1 MRVAVK
7 TRVAVGVGGTVAGTG
22 VSGRDG
28 VAGTKVGSTVGEGCE
43 VGFGAA
49 SKVGCEVGFG
59 AANKVGCDVG
69 FGAANKVGPAEGEAD
84 RVGTFFN
91 DDQAKYNSPTNREK

>member
-28 VAGTKVGSTVGEGCE
+28 VAGTKVSSTIGEGCE
-43 VGFGAA
+43 
-49 SKVGCEVGFG
+49 
-59 AANKVGCDVG
+59 VG

-84 RVGTFFN
+84 RVGTIFN
-91 DDQAKYNSPTNREK
+91 DDQAKYNSPTNRER